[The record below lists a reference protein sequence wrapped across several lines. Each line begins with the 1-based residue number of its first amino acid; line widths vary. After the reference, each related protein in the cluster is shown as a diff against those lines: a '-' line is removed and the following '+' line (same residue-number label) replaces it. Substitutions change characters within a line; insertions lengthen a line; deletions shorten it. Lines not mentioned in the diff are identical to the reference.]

1 MKNVKKNYCYLVRRK
16 RDGKLFCTYGNF
28 KEAWNRPKYLFN
40 LVSSA
45 YIYAVKLPFGN
56 LLASNVSSDLRYNS
70 KDYSVIRQ
78 AAMQHWITK
87 GIKIVISYELF
98 SSQTILSKNSMF
110 PMRKR
115 KYGYSPDIL

>member
-1 MKNVKKNYCYLVRRK
+1 MKNAKKNYCYLIRRK

-56 LLASNVSSDLRYNS
+56 LLASNVSSDLIIQFKRLQC
-70 KDYSVIRQ
+70 D
-78 AAMQHWITK
+78 
-87 GIKIVISYELF
+87 
-98 SSQTILSKNSMF
+98 QTGSNVT
-110 PMRKR
+110 
-115 KYGYSPDIL
+115 

>member
-1 MKNVKKNYCYLVRRK
+1 MRYYDIYVKWAEENGAGYSIFISV
-16 RDGKLFCTYGNF
+16 DGEKEDAVEKAKKEGLFEYELDYNHIRYV

-78 AAMQHWITK
+78 AAM
-87 GIKIVISYELF
+87 
-98 SSQTILSKNSMF
+98 
-110 PMRKR
+110 
-115 KYGYSPDIL
+115 

>member
-1 MKNVKKNYCYLVRRK
+1 MEEILYEKRKEKLLLFGPKK

-78 AAMQHWITK
+78 AAM
-87 GIKIVISYELF
+87 
-98 SSQTILSKNSMF
+98 
-110 PMRKR
+110 
-115 KYGYSPDIL
+115 

>member
-1 MKNVKKNYCYLVRRK
+1 MKNVKKNYCYWVRRK

-78 AAMQHWITK
+78 AAM
-87 GIKIVISYELF
+87 
-98 SSQTILSKNSMF
+98 
-110 PMRKR
+110 
-115 KYGYSPDIL
+115 

>member
-1 MKNVKKNYCYLVRRK
+1 MSTKLQQNNISWRKFYMKNVKKNYCYLVRRK

-28 KEAWNRPKYLFN
+28 TEAWNRPKYLFN

-78 AAMQHWITK
+78 AAM
-87 GIKIVISYELF
+87 
-98 SSQTILSKNSMF
+98 
-110 PMRKR
+110 
-115 KYGYSPDIL
+115 